1 MLQILSYNGAA
12 LKMLY
17 SYKITS
23 FEFFKKK
30 DVSVSI
36 RNINVQILATD
47 TFKFS
52 YNILLY
58 IIKNFFVPKAE
69 NSDNFKCT
77 FHFQGRRF
85 AKN

>member
-1 MLQILSYNGAA
+1 MHQILSYNWT
-12 LKMLY
+12 LKILH

-30 DVSVSI
+30 DISVSI
-36 RNINVQILATD
+36 RNINVQVLATD
-47 TFKFS
+47 MFKFS
-52 YNILLY
+52 YNILLF
-58 IIKNFFVPKAE
+58 IIKNFFVPKVE

-77 FHFQGRRF
+77 FHFQGQRF